1 VTNSQLKSKSI
12 AQCDTV
18 ETGYQCDTSISHN
31 WGNYAPYFSVPS
43 SISASTPTGC
53 EISFVN
59 LLSRHGARF
68 PTTSK
73 ITDYEELF
81 EQIHSQTTSY
91 SAEYEF
97 IKNYTYDLGAN
108 DLTAFGQQEMINS
121 GVKFYERYRSLTDVY
136 TPFFRSSS
144 DGRVVESAQNFSQGF
159 HQVRGEIDPTYP
171 YPILV
176 ISEDDGQ
183 NNTLYAQRK
192 S

>member
-1 VTNSQLKSKSI
+1 VLNPASA

-18 ETGYQCDTSISHN
+18 NTGYQCDTDISHN

-43 SISASTPTGC
+43 DISNETPVGC
-53 EISFVN
+53 TISFVN

-73 ITDYEELF
+73 TTDYEDLF

-91 SAEYEF
+91 SEAYEF

-108 DLTAFGQQEMINS
+108 DLTAFGQKEMINS
-121 GVKFYERYRSLTDVY
+121 GVKFFDRYKTLTELY

-159 HQVRGEIDPTYP
+159 HKARGPIDPSYP

-183 NNTLYAQRK
+183 NNALYAQCK
-192 S
+192 SL